1 MKNWLLHYLY
11 GLTASVWKGLISS
24 AYVSFGASG
33 ANTVGLV
40 DLHDIKLG
48 GFLSII
54 AGTIVYHAVVYF
66 YTHPVPDEL
75 PTLRAAIIASSPK
88 TNAGV
93 PVDLPVIPS
102 PGGVELMP
110 AASIPLVTP
119 LPVVTLTES
128 KVTIEHT

>member
-11 GLTASVWKGLISS
+11 GCFASVWKGLISS

-33 ANTVGLV
+33 ANTAGLV
-40 DLHDIKLG
+40 DLHDIKFS

-75 PTLRAAIIASSPK
+75 PTLRAALIASTPK

-93 PVDLPVIPS
+93 PVDLPPGTISAPAGVKIMPFSAAPAAPPQPATPS
-102 PGGVELMP
+102 P
-110 AASIPLVTP
+110 
-119 LPVVTLTES
+119 
-128 KVTIEHT
+128 